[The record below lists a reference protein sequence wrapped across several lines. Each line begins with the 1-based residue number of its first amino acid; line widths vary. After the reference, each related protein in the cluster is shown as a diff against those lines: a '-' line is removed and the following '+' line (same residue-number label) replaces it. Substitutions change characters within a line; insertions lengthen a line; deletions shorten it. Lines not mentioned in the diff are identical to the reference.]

1 MHNRVRMVVGSFLTK
16 NLGIHWRLGEEW
28 FWDTLVNAAPFFRIF
43 NPETQAKRFD
53 PDGNYVR
60 RWAPALSAPP
70 IMDLKES
77 RQAALDA
84 YAEIKDEA
92 GNKSRRQR
100 STMGLMMSPRIHS
113 QAQPPIGHT
122 PLMRVEAINPRTDV
136 HLYLKL
142 EQFNLGGSAKDR
154 TARALI
160 QAALGA
166 GDIGPGST
174 LVESSSGNLGM
185 ALARQAPLAGMK
197 FHCVVDPRVN
207 SSTVA
212 TMRAYGAHVELL
224 DHPDPETGDWLTA
237 RRTRVA
243 ELLEEIPDSFNL
255 NQYSNEAAFYAHAE
269 GTMTEIVDQ
278 LGQAPTHLLVA
289 MSTTGTL
296 GGCVRKLTELGA
308 DTETIGVDA
317 EGSVLFGGQ
326 RGTRML
332 PGYGAGIV
340 TDLSTKFSPSSVE
353 RVPDLDAI
361 VAARRLAQA
370 EGLLPGASGGAVIAA
385 FQRLVPTLPAGA
397 EVVAVLHDGG
407 QPYLDTIYSDSWVY
421 EHFDISPAELAAR
434 VEGDSE

>member
-1 MHNRVRMVVGSFLTK
+1 
-16 NLGIHWRLGEEW
+16 
-28 FWDTLVNAAPFFRIF
+28 
-43 NPETQAKRFD
+43 
-53 PDGNYVR
+53 
-60 RWAPALSAPP
+60 
-70 IMDLKES
+70 
-77 RQAALDA
+77 
-84 YAEIKDEA
+84 
-92 GNKSRRQR
+92 
-100 STMGLMMSPRIHS
+100 MGPMMSPRIHS
-113 QAQPPIGHT
+113 QAHPPIGNT
-122 PLMRVEAINPRTDV
+122 PLMRVEAISPRPDV

-160 QAALGA
+160 QAALEA
-166 GDIGPGST
+166 GDIRPGST

-185 ALARQAPLAGMK
+185 ALARQAPLQGMK

-207 SSTVA
+207 ASTVA

-255 NQYSNEAAFYAHAE
+255 NQYSNEAAFHAHAE
-269 GTMTEIVDQ
+269 GTMAEILDQ
-278 LGQAPTHLLVA
+278 LGQAPSHLLVA

-296 GGCVRKLTELGA
+296 GGCVRKLSEIGA
-308 DTETIGVDA
+308 DTHTIGVDA
-317 EGSVLFGGQ
+317 EGSVLFGGE

-340 TDLSTKFSPSSVE
+340 TELSTKFSPSSVE

-361 VAARRLAQA
+361 VAARQLAQA

-385 FQRLVPTLPAGA
+385 FQSLAPSLPAGA
-397 EVVAVLHDGG
+397 EVVAVLHDAG
-407 QPYLDTIYSDSWVY
+407 QPYLDTIYNDSWVC
-421 EHFDISPAELAAR
+421 ENFDISPAELAAR
-434 VEGDSE
+434 IEGSAQ

>member
-1 MHNRVRMVVGSFLTK
+1 
-16 NLGIHWRLGEEW
+16 
-28 FWDTLVNAAPFFRIF
+28 
-43 NPETQAKRFD
+43 
-53 PDGNYVR
+53 
-60 RWAPALSAPP
+60 
-70 IMDLKES
+70 
-77 RQAALDA
+77 
-84 YAEIKDEA
+84 
-92 GNKSRRQR
+92 
-100 STMGLMMSPRIHS
+100 MGPMMSPRIHS
-113 QAQPPIGHT
+113 QAHPPIGNT
-122 PLMRVEAINPRTDV
+122 PLMRVEAISPRPDV

-160 QAALGA
+160 QAALAA
-166 GDIGPGST
+166 GDIRPGST

-185 ALARQAPLAGMK
+185 ALARQAPLQGMK

-207 SSTVA
+207 ASTVA

-255 NQYSNEAAFYAHAE
+255 NQYSNEAAFHAHAE
-269 GTMTEIVDQ
+269 GTMTEILDQ
-278 LGQAPTHLLVA
+278 LGQAPSHLLVA

-308 DTETIGVDA
+308 DTHTIGVDA
-317 EGSVLFGGQ
+317 EGSVLFGGE

-340 TDLSTKFSPSSVE
+340 TELSTKFSPSSVE

-361 VAARRLAQA
+361 VAARQLAQA

-385 FQRLVPTLPAGA
+385 FQRLAPSLPAGA

-407 QPYLDTIYSDSWVY
+407 QPYLDTIYNDSWVC
-421 EHFDISPAELAAR
+421 ENFDISPAELAAR
-434 VEGDSE
+434 IEGSAQ